1 MVPELKAWE
10 GSRMPGA
17 PELVLVSSGSAD
29 ELRAMGLRST
39 SLLDPDFVVGPI
51 YGANGT
57 PMGVLIDPHGMIASD
72 LAVGADAVLAL
83 ADAYASDGAA
93 GLPVAAG

>member
-1 MVPELKAWE
+1 
-10 GSRMPGA
+10 
-17 PELVLVSSGSAD
+17 
-29 ELRAMGLRST
+29 
-39 SLLDPDFVVGPI
+39 VVGPI

-57 PMGVLIDPHGMIASD
+57 PMGVLIDPHGTIASD